1 MISAARQ
8 KCTFFVTT
16 DACAVNW
23 KLYIDLKF
31 ITNELNQ
38 RHILLCHGAHLMYGL
53 KYSTVGEKDLR
64 AVPLQ
69 WNVLQITY
77 SSFHNLTLLDFPLF
91 LLHLLWVWHNVFFIY
106 LFFCHKIT
114 NEQFFSKMYRQLND
128 TNFKPEIG
136 SFSSYHTTG
145 NAWSLFELKGI
156 N

>member
-64 AVPLQ
+64 TVPLQ
-69 WNVLQITY
+69 
-77 SSFHNLTLLDFPLF
+77 
-91 LLHLLWVWHNVFFIY
+91 
-106 LFFCHKIT
+106 
-114 NEQFFSKMYRQLND
+114 
-128 TNFKPEIG
+128 
-136 SFSSYHTTG
+136 
-145 NAWSLFELKGI
+145 
-156 N
+156 